1 MPENGPGTAQWTVD
15 EIFDP
20 QSAQFLSCPYAAYAK
35 TRATIPV
42 AHHGGFDEWIVTGRE
57 ELLAVLRED
66 ERLTSRHNL
75 DGHVPLAPRARA
87 VLERTL
93 FFQPAL
99 YNVAGPEHSRF
110 RTFISEY
117 FTPRGLRALEPSIR
131 AIARDLAG
139 GLSASGTG
147 DLLKDFAY
155 PLPYTVIGEVIGI
168 PTADRATVKEWNNA
182 WLALQV
188 VPLPEEQQTAMA
200 EGLLAYEDYLRALLL
215 SRAGQ
220 ETSEGAGGT
229 DLASGLYRATL
240 GDEPLCTL
248 DQAIVSLRFMIAAG
262 HETTTNLIA
271 NAVHQLLA
279 VPERWQ
285 ALAED
290 HASAA
295 AAVEETLRY
304 DSSVQGALRVAA
316 EQVRIGDVDLPAGS
330 RVRVMFAAAG
340 RDPAQFQDPD
350 EFRLDREGPPRHLGF
365 GFGAHFCVGAPLAR
379 LEARIALETLA
390 AALPGLRLADD
401 FQPEYLPGGF
411 IFHALAAL
419 PVAWSPRDAASGPA
433 TPAEPVGASGSA
445 TL

>member
-1 MPENGPGTAQWTVD
+1 MPEDGPGTAQWTVD

-20 QSAQFLSCPYAAYAK
+20 QSAQFMSCPYAAYAK
-35 TRATIPV
+35 ARATTPV
-42 AHHGGFDEWIVTGRE
+42 AHHRGFDEWIVTGRE
-57 ELLAVLRED
+57 ELLAVLRES

-99 YNVAGPEHSRF
+99 YNVSGPEHSRF
-110 RTFISEY
+110 RTFVSEY
-117 FTPRGLRALEPSIR
+117 FTPRGLRLLEPSIR
-131 AIARDLAG
+131 AIARELAG

-147 DLLKDFAY
+147 DLLHDFAY
-155 PLPYTVIGEVIGI
+155 PLPYTVISEVLGV
-168 PTADRATVKEWNNA
+168 PAADRATVKEWNNA

-188 VPLPEEQQTAMA
+188 VPLPADQQTAMA
-200 EGLLAYEDYLRALLL
+200 EGLLAYEEYLRALLL

-220 ETSEGAGGT
+220 EAAPDGGGT
-229 DLASGLYRATL
+229 DLAAGLYRATL

-248 DQAIVSLRFMIAAG
+248 DQAVVSLRFMIAAG

-279 VPERWQ
+279 GPERWQ
-285 ALAED
+285 ALTAD
-290 HASAA
+290 PSLAA
-295 AAVEETLRY
+295 VAVEETLRH
-304 DSSVQGALRVAA
+304 DSSVQGALRVAT
-316 EQVRIGDVDLPAGS
+316 EPVRIGDVDLPAGS

-340 RDPAQFQDPD
+340 RDPAQFEDPD
-350 EFRLDREGPPRHLGF
+350 EFRLDRGGPPRHLGF
-365 GFGAHFCVGAPLAR
+365 GHGAHFCVGAPLAR
-379 LEARIALETLA
+379 LEATIALETLA
-390 AALPGLRLADD
+390 AALPGLRLADG

-419 PVAWSPRDAASGPA
+419 PVAWNPQDPGSAPPA
-433 TPAEPVGASGSA
+433 TPVGAGGSA
-445 TL
+445 IL